1 MSGCFV
7 LGWVLETSKIDSLV
21 GDGGSLPERVV
32 IDVNRLMRVKER
44 REMQYLVRSGWKRE
58 KSVVQVEE
66 MKVGMRRVKKRGTV
80 HLQSVAAGGRNE
92 QLPAW
97 ASLLIHPRRDPHQL
111 AHAQAGRH
119 QRGAL

>member
-44 REMQYLVRSGWKRE
+44 REMRYLVRSGWKRE
-58 KSVVQVEE
+58 KASSQVKE
-66 MKVGMRRVKKRGTV
+66 MKVGMRRVKKREEPFTC
-80 HLQSVAAGGRNE
+80 R
-92 QLPAW
+92 
-97 ASLLIHPRRDPHQL
+97 ASQ
-111 AHAQAGRH
+111 
-119 QRGAL
+119 GARLK